1 MIFIGMPLLP
11 TKNWNLLFLNFFKPH
26 HLLVCIHGR
35 LIGPFLLCP
44 VQLDLFR
51 QHFQRRNEA
60 TPGRVF
66 LPMSKDSL
74 ESEVL
79 LLQGFLLSQ
88 ISAMIFCC
96 FFEGGYP
103 GLPPAAPGVAIHLKS
118 KKIVNFLLISKIHKF
133 KIFTSSSITPLRI
146 LHYMLPMKYC
156 RLQKISMGLTPT
168 TQSITL

>member
-1 MIFIGMPLLP
+1 MVFISRPLLP

-26 HLLVCIHGR
+26 HLLVCLHGH
-35 LIGPFLLCP
+35 LISPFALCP
-44 VQLDLFR
+44 IQLDMFH
-51 QHFQRRNEA
+51 QHFQRRNETA
-60 TPGRVF
+60 PGRVF
-66 LPMSKDSL
+66 LPMPKDSL

-96 FFEGGYP
+96 FLEGGYS
-103 GLPPAAPGVAIHLKS
+103 GLPPAAPGVDIHLKS
-118 KKIVNFLLISKIHKF
+118 KKLLFFLLISKIHKL
-133 KIFTSSSITPLRI
+133 IFNSSSITPLQI
-146 LHYMLPMKYC
+146 LHYVLPMKYC